1 MKLTDEREKLER
13 LLDQTAD
20 HISDD
25 VPVPGVIPEELQAE
39 PTMGVDFAKLKKTC
53 DKEAK
58 TLLNNSIGFILSD
71 EVIKDNA
78 YLKSKL
84 DVDVM
89 SLSGMLYQL
98 RVNES
103 MQKALMNEVDRG
115 MIHPRM
121 FEVFSG
127 LSKTIAD
134 INKQLIGTVEA
145 IKSTYKEVK
154 MDFNEKKHE
163 ALGAGNETSGM
174 LSAGEPGTV
183 VTMGTKELIQQ
194 IKKEKSD
201 LAKTQRSENA
211 SDADIIDVSTT

>member
-1 MKLTDEREKLER
+1 MKLKEEREKLEK
-13 LLDQTAD
+13 LLEGTSD

-25 VPVPGVIPEELQAE
+25 VPVPGAIPEELQAE
-39 PTMGVDFAKLKKTC
+39 PTMGIDFSELQETC
-53 DKEAK
+53 KGEARI
-58 TLLNNSIGFILSD
+58 LLNNSIGFILTK
-71 EVIKDNA
+71 EVINDNA

-84 DVDVM
+84 DVDIL

-98 RVNES
+98 RVNEE

-115 MIHPRM
+115 MINPRM

-154 MDFNEKKHE
+154 IDFNEKKHE
-163 ALGAGNETSGM
+163 ALGNHNTSTGM
-174 LSAGEPGTV
+174 LSTGEPGSV
-183 VTMGTKELIQQ
+183 VSMGTKELIQK
-194 IKKEKSD
+194 IKREKAE
-201 LAKTQRSENA
+201 LAKVDHATPNVE
-211 SDADIIDVSTT
+211 DVDIISE